1 MCGAMIENSGGYD
14 RRAPHRIHSDLRM
27 AMRQLAASV
36 SVVAASVGGKRGGLT
51 MTAVCSVSLDP
62 PTMLVCVN
70 RESSSHDL
78 IAEAKSFSVNILH
91 ENQRKIAEVFAG
103 QNDPIQ
109 WDERFYAG
117 DAVWSASQA
126 GPPILEG
133 ARANIVCSNR
143 ETVVS
148 GSHTIFFGD
157 VVEVLVHKHDN
168 GHALLYSQG
177 DYRGVSDLG

>member
-1 MCGAMIENSGGYD
+1 
-14 RRAPHRIHSDLRM
+14 M

-36 SVVAASVGGKRGGLT
+36 SVVAAQAGKMRGGLT

-62 PTMLVCVN
+62 PTMLICVN
-70 RESSSHDL
+70 AGSSSHDL
-78 IAEAKSFSVNILH
+78 IADAGSFSVNILN
-91 ENQRKIAEVFAG
+91 ENQRLVAEVFAG
-103 QNDPIQ
+103 QAGIAD
-109 WDERFYAG
+109 WDERFSAG
-117 DAVWSASQA
+117 DAVWVRSEA
-126 GPPILEG
+126 GPPILDE
-133 ARANIVCSNR
+133 ARANIVCRTR

-157 VVEVLVHKHDN
+157 VVEVRVHDYED